1 MNRIIAF
8 ITLSIISLGA
18 WAQTLETSNDFL
30 QSVNLGTRLKNIFQE
45 IHKDFEKGNITAYL
59 NDSFTSIMTKERYE
73 KDFMGVADKENM
85 FAGWGATVVPLS
97 DFSSLEQKRTIIAFS
112 PQYQLN
118 IDGQDIG
125 TFSHYTLKASDVEE
139 RLDEEDFKM
148 LVTLLNLAEQM
159 AANNPVVN
167 TSFVFENGEIL
178 LDSLPYP
185 KSPKLDEWTH
195 GYKNLL
201 LLQKDLEPIIDAVSN
216 TLIENLNDAL
226 AANEPNLPCY
236 LDKKLSE
243 KIDHYGR
250 YKPFAK
256 EMKTYR
262 ENPRM
267 AGNYIDS
274 TVVIWPKL
282 DDLEEISINKGV
294 AELKMTER
302 TIYMA
307 EDDLR
312 KVMPTWMV
320 YVLLKD

>member
-1 MNRIIAF
+1 MNKYLAL
-8 ITLSIISLGA
+8 LSVIFFAWSVKAQSLA
-18 WAQTLETSNDFL
+18 TSNDG
-30 QSVNLGTRLKNIFQE
+30 QQAANLGERLNGIFQDM
-45 IHKDFEKGNITAYL
+45 HKDFAKGKVTAYL
-59 NDSFTSIMTKERYE
+59 NDSFTTIMTPERY
-73 KDFMGVADKENM
+73 KNDFLGADGENM
-85 FAGWGATVVPLS
+85 FAGWGATLVPLS

-139 RLDEEDFKM
+139 RLEEEDFRM

-159 AANNPVVN
+159 AANNPVIN
-167 TSFVFENGEIL
+167 TSYVFDNGEIL

-201 LLQKDLEPIIDAVSN
+201 LLKKDLEPIIDAVSN

-226 AANEPNLPCY
+226 AGNEPVLPCY
-236 LDKKLSE
+236 LDKKLSK

-262 ENPRM
+262 ENPKM

-274 TVVIWPKL
+274 TVVVWPKL
-282 DDLEEISINKGV
+282 DALEEVTINKGV
-294 AELKMTER
+294 AELKMKER
-302 TIYMA
+302 TVYMVK
-307 EDDLR
+307 EDFE
-312 KVMPTWMV
+312 KVMPRWMSF
-320 YVLLKD
+320 VLLKD